1 MEDIKRP
8 IAEISAE
15 TPRHADEISVKHPP
29 ASFVWDQPEY
39 SMSAAIKKLA
49 GAVLATLVSLC
60 ALPALA
66 EVMKPI
72 CSDRPGRGTG
82 ACTVEDG
89 HWQLEFGLWDTSFQ
103 HRGGVTTDVTQ
114 AADPAVK
121 YGLGDQLDLEASIAL
136 YQSVRLHDA
145 LGSRTASGVGDLF
158 LHAKWN
164 PKGGEDSEF
173 TWILDPYLKLPI
185 AGRDLGNGEVE
196 AGLLIPISWEFG
208 GGWSLDSTP
217 EADYLL
223 NESGSGYH
231 GALIDVLGIGRDIE
245 GGFNVG
251 MEFWTLQNF
260 DPNGTM
266 SQYSL
271 GPTLAWLADNDDQF
285 DGGLAVGLNRATPD
299 LELYVGFSRR
309 F

>member
-1 MEDIKRP
+1 MGDGTRR
-8 IAEISAE
+8 IAELPAE
-15 TPRHADEISVKHPP
+15 TPRHAGEIPLKHPR
-29 ASFVWDQPEY
+29 ANLFWHHTEC
-39 SMSAAIKKLA
+39 SMSAAIKTIA
-49 GAVLATLVSLC
+49 GAALVALVSLR
-60 ALPALA
+60 ALPAHA
-66 EVMKPI
+66 EGMKPI
-72 CSDRPGRGTG
+72 CSDRPGRATG

-89 HWQLEFGLWDTSFQ
+89 HWQLEFGLWDTTLQ

-114 AADPAVK
+114 AADPALK
-121 YGLGDQLDLEASIAL
+121 FGLGDQVDLEASIAL

-173 TWILDPYLKLPI
+173 TWILDPFLKLPT

-196 AGLLIPISWEFG
+196 AGLLIPMSWELG
-208 GGWSLDSTP
+208 GGWSLESTP

-223 NESGSGYH
+223 NQSGSGYH
-231 GALIDVLGIGRDIE
+231 GALIDVLGFGRDIE

-251 MEFWTLQNF
+251 LEFWTLQNF
-260 DPNGTM
+260 DPIGTM

-271 GPTLAWLADNDDQF
+271 GPTLAWLADNDDQL
-285 DGGLAVGLNRATPD
+285 DGGFAVGLNKATPD